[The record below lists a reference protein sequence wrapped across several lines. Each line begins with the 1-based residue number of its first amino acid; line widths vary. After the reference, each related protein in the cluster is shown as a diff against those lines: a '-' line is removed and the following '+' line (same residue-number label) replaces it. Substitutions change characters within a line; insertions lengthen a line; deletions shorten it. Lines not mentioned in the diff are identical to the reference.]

1 MTIYVTVDMTEYFHA
16 FYICISMKALQILKA
31 LLCVSFNIQETYHL
45 TIIKYEVLRRAV
57 VSIEKGEEK

>member
-1 MTIYVTVDMTEYFHA
+1 
-16 FYICISMKALQILKA
+16 MKALQILKA
-31 LLCVSFNIQETYHL
+31 LLYVSFNIQETYHL